1 MIMAVILL
9 LLPAVAYASCE
20 LQLLNITSVSTEY
33 GGVWVETITYH
44 WGWVCSPSADPPGDP
59 GAGDPDT
66 GGGQPPPPL
75 LPYTPPSVQIDAISD
90 HNPDDL
96 RLYVRW
102 SNANGFDLYLD
113 GQFRGS
119 FATYEV
125 SLGSLQ
131 DVNRDGVTEVEVVAF
146 GPGGQAR
153 SKAEIDRWIQQSQES
168 SSVFNVGW
176 NYTNPFSGEQTVI
189 NMDVRRWLS
198 TQFIRTLYSCQVFG
212 PRNGQ
217 YFHEKVFDDLGWNQ
231 PVGVAFTSTYSLSA
245 PVPTHHTYPC
255 YASRPGY
262 VAAGRCV
269 EPEQF
274 SRAFDHRGIGRIPS
288 GGLQVSFPGSTG
300 STVFFGDELVV
311 YPW

>member
-1 MIMAVILL
+1 MTTILL
-9 LLPAVAYASCE
+9 LSPAALYAGCTLK
-20 LQLLNITSVSTEY
+20 LQNITSVSYEY
-33 GGVWVETITYH
+33 GGVWYETITYH
-44 WGWVCSPSADPPGDP
+44 YGWVCSPSAYPPGDP
-59 GAGDPDT
+59 GT
-66 GGGQPPPPL
+66 GEPSSPPPSPA
-75 LPYTPPSVQIDAISD
+75 PSPVPSIQIDAISD
-90 HNPDDL
+90 WNPEDL
-96 RLYVRW
+96 RLFVTW
-102 SNANGFDLYLD
+102 SNASNFDLYLG

-131 DVNRDGVTEVEVVAF
+131 NINRDGVTELEVVAA

-153 SKAEIDRWIQQSQES
+153 SKAWIDRWVQQSQEAS
-168 SSVFNVGW
+168 SDFNVRW
-176 NYTNPFSGEQTVI
+176 SYTDPFTGHPTVSD
-189 NMDVRRWLS
+189 MDVRRWLS
-198 TQFIRTLYSCQVFG
+198 TRFVRTLYSCEVYG

-217 YFHEKVFDDLGWNQ
+217 YFHEKVFDDLGWNK

-262 VAAGRCV
+262 VAAGGCA

-300 STVFFGDELVV
+300 STVFFGNELVV